1 MSQLMSYVDRRVSVI
16 MNDGRLVVGT
26 LRGLDQMTNIIMQA
40 CQERIF
46 SEDDGVEVVNLG
58 LYLIRGDNIAVVG
71 LIDEEADKELDLDA
85 LRGEPLTPLTH

>member
-1 MSQLMSYVDRRVSVI
+1 MSYVDRRVSVI

-26 LRGLDQMTNIIMQA
+26 LRGLDQMTNIIMQT

-46 SEDDGVEVVNLG
+46 SEDDGVEVVDLG

-85 LRGEPLTPLTH
+85 LRGEPLAPLTH